1 MNDEGHKTVEAL
13 TCWQKESLT
22 PIRSEAVEGGITNRN
37 FRVEHGKEL
46 FFVRLG
52 EDIPEHG
59 VYRFNELAASRA
71 AFACGISPE
80 VVHAESG
87 AMVLRFIEGKTLEA
101 ENLRDHS
108 TMQKVVSLLK
118 KCHLEM
124 PHHLPG
130 STLIFWVF
138 QVLRGYAKTLREGKS
153 RMIPQLSRFMEINK
167 QMEKA
172 VGAVEMRFGHND
184 LLCGNFIDDGKRLW
198 LIDWDYAGFNSP
210 LFDLAN
216 LASNNEYS
224 EDLEKQLLE
233 MYFENAVSA
242 DLWKRYFAM
251 KCASLLREAMWS
263 MVSEIHSTLDF
274 DYVRYTTD
282 NLDRFENTYA
292 NFEELCQP
300 L

>member
-1 MNDEGHKTVEAL
+1 MTDDLNKRVEAL
-13 TCWQKESLT
+13 TCWQQASLT
-22 PIRSEAVEGGITNRN
+22 PIRCEAMEGGITNRN
-37 FRVEHGKEL
+37 FRVEHRNEI

-118 KCHLEM
+118 KCHQEM
-124 PHHLPG
+124 PQHLPG
-130 STLIFWVF
+130 TTLIFWVF
-138 QVLRGYAKTLREGKS
+138 QVVRGYANTLRKGQS
-153 RMIPQLSRFMEINK
+153 RMIPEIYRFMEINK
-167 QMEKA
+167 QLEKT
-172 VGAVEMRFGHND
+172 VGAVEMKFGHND
-184 LLCGNFIDDGKRLW
+184 LLCGNFIDDGRRLW

-224 EDLEKQLLE
+224 ENLEKQLLE
-233 MYFENAVSA
+233 MYFEKTVSA

-263 MVSEIHSTLDF
+263 MASEIHSTLDF
-274 DYVRYTTD
+274 DYANYTAE
-282 NLDRFENTYA
+282 NLERFEKN
-292 NFEELCQP
+292 LCK